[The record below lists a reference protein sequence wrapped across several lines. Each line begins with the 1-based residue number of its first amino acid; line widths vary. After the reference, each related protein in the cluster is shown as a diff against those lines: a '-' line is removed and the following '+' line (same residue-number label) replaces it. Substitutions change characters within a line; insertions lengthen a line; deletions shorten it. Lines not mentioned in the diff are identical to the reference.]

1 MTRWPRSL
9 FWAHWTPWGQT
20 LQGRT
25 RGWTGPLQNLPNPRT
40 WAGGGLGGRWR
51 PAKCQAQLGFL
62 VGLRSPARGANHLCH
77 TVTIILHKIIIKN
90 PNFSA
95 SNPSSGLLAFLG
107 AVSAGLITP
116 LITSA
121 WRLPPPLAI
130 KANYTLPGPEPGRG
144 GAGGVAAAGLWWTIR
159 ARAVT
164 EAESWVWVGPGGARC

>member
-1 MTRWPRSL
+1 MAPQPL
-9 FWAHWTPWGQT
+9 
-20 LQGRT
+20 L
-25 RGWTGPLQNLPNPRT
+25 GPLDPVGTDSAGTYAGLDGAAAEPPEPQNLGGW
-40 WAGGGLGGRWR
+40 WAWGPLA

-164 EAESWVWVGPGGARC
+164 EAGSWVWVGPGGARC